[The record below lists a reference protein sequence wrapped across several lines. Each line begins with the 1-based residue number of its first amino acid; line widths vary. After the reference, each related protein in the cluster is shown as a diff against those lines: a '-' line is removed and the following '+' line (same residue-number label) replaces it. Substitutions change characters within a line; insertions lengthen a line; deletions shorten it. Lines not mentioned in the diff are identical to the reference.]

1 MNAELFAVGGIA
13 ILVGLFLV
21 VVGVRE
27 RVSAVTEFGRYS
39 GSVGGV
45 VIVLGIILMA
55 IACLL

>member
-21 VVGVRE
+21 AIGIHE
-27 RVSAVTEFGRYS
+27 RVSADTEFGRYS

-45 VIVLGIILMA
+45 AIVLGIILMA
-55 IACLL
+55 IACL